1 MGMLFFDF
9 NIDKIFKNHVKKILL
24 PLFLM
29 LSTYQFGTV
38 CIRNNKVVNFER
50 NIIFESVNV
59 KNKKNM
65 VAFNY
70 AGLLIVNKNIL
81 IKHSKIYGNSE
92 NFEKRLY
99 PFLIRNTHQD

>member
-1 MGMLFFDF
+1 
-9 NIDKIFKNHVKKILL
+9 
-24 PLFLM
+24 
-29 LSTYQFGTV
+29 
-38 CIRNNKVVNFER
+38 
-50 NIIFESVNV
+50 
-59 KNKKNM
+59 M

-99 PFLIRNTHQD
+99 PFLIKKYPSRLVKINGFFHSIDNMKDVMIANKKNLKKFFKLK